1 VRLRAVVWNVHG
13 FRAGTAEVAEAVER
27 LDADLVILNETR
39 YLGFGLIRF
48 ARRLGLERAAGT
60 GWWRPVPNAVLVRPP
75 WRIVGWEKVVFPRAG
90 RTIRRG
96 AVLATIGRAGR
107 RVEVVAVHLGLVN
120 AERVEHARLLTD
132 LVAGRRPLVL
142 GGDLNEGP
150 DGPAASWIADRYWD
164 VCADGCGPTFPAHS
178 PRARIDYL
186 FVSDGLEVGKARVG
200 GSHTAELSD
209 HLPVV
214 ADLGIG

>member
-1 VRLRAVVWNVHG
+1 
-13 FRAGTAEVAEAVER
+13 
-27 LDADLVILNETR
+27 
-39 YLGFGLIRF
+39 
-48 ARRLGLERAAGT
+48 
-60 GWWRPVPNAVLVRPP
+60 LVRPP
-75 WRIVGWEKVVFPRAG
+75 WRIVGWEKVVFPRAR

-107 RVEVVAVHLGLVN
+107 RIEVVAVHLGLVN
-120 AERVEHARLLTD
+120 AERVEHARVLTD

-150 DGPAASWIADRYWD
+150 DGPAASWIGDRYWD
-164 VCADGCGPTFPAHS
+164 VCREDCGPTFPARS

-186 FVSDGLEVGKARVG
+186 FVSEGLHVAARGNG
-200 GSHTAELSD
+200 GTDPALSD

-214 ADLGIG
+214 ADLSTG